1 MGVKTLITYDFGEEK
16 MEGLRK
22 LGCDLMYIP
31 EKQVVYSEELSDVEV
46 LIGYDPF
53 ATLDISKMKKL
64 RWIQLFS
71 AGIDQIPID
80 YLRGA
85 DIIITNNKGYS
96 IPIGEWIV
104 MNILELLKNSAKLMR
119 NQDRKL
125 WKMDKGVLE
134 VYGKTVGFLGTGA
147 IAKEAAK
154 RLQAFEARIL
164 GLNTRGTDVTYF
176 HECYSADRID
186 EMLSQSD
193 VVVVT
198 IPYTESSY
206 HLVDAERIRSMKDG
220 VFFINISR
228 GTIVDEEA
236 LIEGLEC
243 GKIAGAALDVVEHEP
258 LSPESPLWA
267 MENVIVTP
275 HNSWISDMKDQRRY
289 ETICGNI
296 DKYIKGKEMKNVIDI
311 EKGY

>member
-1 MGVKTLITYDFGEEK
+1 MSVKTLITYDFGEEK
-16 MEGLRK
+16 MEGLRR
-22 LGCDLMYIP
+22 LGCDLVYIP
-31 EKQVVYSEELSDVEV
+31 EKQVVYSEELSGVEI
-46 LIGYDPF
+46 LIGYNPF

-71 AGIDQIPID
+71 AGIDQIPIE
-80 YLRGA
+80 YIKGT

-104 MNILELLKNSAKLMR
+104 MNILELLKHSAKLMR
-119 NQDRKL
+119 NQDRRL
-125 WKMDKGVLE
+125 WKMDTEILE

-154 RLQAFEARIL
+154 RLQAFEARII
-164 GLNTRGTDVTYF
+164 GLNTRGTDVEYF
-176 HECYSADRID
+176 HKCYSADNIED
-186 EMLSQSD
+186 MLSQSD
-193 VVVVT
+193 IVVVT
-198 IPYTESSY
+198 IPYTKSSH
-206 HLVDAERIRSMKDG
+206 HLVGAERIKSMKDG
-220 VFFINISR
+220 VLFINISR

-236 LIEGLEC
+236 LVEALRS

-258 LSPESPLWA
+258 LSPESPLWN

-289 ETICGNI
+289 ETIFGNI
-296 DKYIKGKEMKNVIDI
+296 EKYIEGKAMKNVIDL
-311 EKGY
+311 KRGY

>member
-16 MEGLRK
+16 MEGLRR
-22 LGCDLMYIP
+22 LGFDLVYIP
-31 EKQVVYSEELSDVEV
+31 EKQVVYTEELSDVEV

-71 AGIDQIPID
+71 AGIDQLPFD
-80 YLRGA
+80 YIRGT

-104 MNILELLKNSAKLMR
+104 MNILELLKHSAKLMR
-119 NQDRKL
+119 NQDRRQ
-125 WKMDKGVLE
+125 WKMDTDILE

-164 GLNTRGTDVTYF
+164 GLNTRGTDVDYF
-176 HECYSADRID
+176 HKCYSADSID
-186 EMLSQSD
+186 DMLSQSD
-193 VVVVT
+193 IVVVT

-220 VFFINISR
+220 ALLINISR

-236 LIEGLEC
+236 LIEALRS

-258 LSPESPLWA
+258 LSPESLLWD
-267 MENVIVTP
+267 MDNVIVTP

-289 ETICGNI
+289 ETIFGNTE
-296 DKYIKGKEMKNVIDI
+296 KYIEGKEMKNVIDL
-311 EKGY
+311 KRGY

>member
-1 MGVKTLITYDFGEEK
+1 MGVKTLITYNFGEEK

-31 EKQVVYSEELSDVEV
+31 EKQVVYSEELSDVEI

-53 ATLDISKMKKL
+53 KTLDISKMKKL

-80 YLRGA
+80 YIKET

-104 MNILELLKNSAKLMR
+104 MNILELLKHSARLMH
-119 NQDRKL
+119 NQDRRL
-125 WKMDKGVLE
+125 WKMDTGILE

-154 RLQAFEARIL
+154 RLQPFEARIL
-164 GLNTRGTDVTYF
+164 GLNTRGTDVAYF
-176 HECYSADRID
+176 HKCYSADRID
-186 EMLSQSD
+186 DMLSQSD
-193 VVVVT
+193 IVVVT
-198 IPYTESSY
+198 IPYTGSSY
-206 HLVDAERIRSMKDG
+206 HLIDAERVRSMKDG
-220 VFFINISR
+220 VLFINISR

-236 LIEGLEC
+236 LIEALRS

-258 LSPESPLWA
+258 LSPESPLWD

-289 ETICGNI
+289 ETIQGNI
-296 DKYIKGKEMKNVIDI
+296 EKYIKGKEMNNVLDL
-311 EKGY
+311 KRGY